1 MYVSLFGMTWML
13 SLPLKSLPQQIVPIH
28 SRNEVEKV
36 PSHLD
41 AVRLERDGDINQ
53 NFRKEII
60 IGNMK
65 EEPQFQD
72 PKTLLEKIFYK

>member
-1 MYVSLFGMTWML
+1 MTWML
-13 SLPLKSLPQQIVPIH
+13 SLPLKSLPQQIAPIH
-28 SRNEVEKV
+28 SQTEVEKL
-36 PSHLD
+36 PNHLD

-65 EEPQFQD
+65 EGPQVQD
-72 PKTLLEKIFYK
+72 PKTLLEKIFNK